1 MTIFDLCLLC
11 WITTCIFRLRCTA
24 EVSDLTI
31 HHWLILTQSIAVTST
46 ISFEQS
52 VLKRHKTVCVR
63 SADPTRLSPLITR
76 ESRRSSP
83 KKTARERAPLSGT
96 RTNVPRTNL
105 HHSNLNV
112 SSACLRSTASITE
125 RLLGSG
131 CEKTFK
137 ALCSIT
143 LMCVID
149 TVRHLVLSI
158 PAEAPSESVKSK
170 NRLHPTSAPPS
181 LRPADRSIVDI
192 ALAPWLLTPL
202 EGSSP
207 DGSLSGCFSS
217 AVFARLTTL
226 FGILLLFK
234 QLQCMFGSTRE
245 LRM

>member
-1 MTIFDLCLLC
+1 M
-11 WITTCIFRLRCTA
+11 
-24 EVSDLTI
+24 
-31 HHWLILTQSIAVTST
+31 
-46 ISFEQS
+46 
-52 VLKRHKTVCVR
+52 
-63 SADPTRLSPLITR
+63 
-76 ESRRSSP
+76 
-83 KKTARERAPLSGT
+83 
-96 RTNVPRTNL
+96 

-170 NRLHPTSAPPS
+170 NRLHPASAPPS
-181 LRPADRSIVDI
+181 LHPPDQSIVDI

-207 DGSLSGCFSS
+207 DGSLSGCFSN

-245 LRM
+245 LRMRRTWQRWPAYSIFDEAPSSSGSSRSSCSSSVVLQRCHPQICGPIELRMNY